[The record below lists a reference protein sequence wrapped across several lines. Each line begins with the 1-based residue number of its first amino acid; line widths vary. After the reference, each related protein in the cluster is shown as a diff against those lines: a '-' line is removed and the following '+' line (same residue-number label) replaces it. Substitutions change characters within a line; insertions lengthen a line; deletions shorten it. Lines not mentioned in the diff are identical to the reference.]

1 MKSPI
6 SKQALVNAAIT
17 GTGILFGTGYVLA
30 KTFAEGCKN
39 AEAKIVH
46 KLDNNY
52 SEREVRRYRMQS
64 YFDVHKKINDKVNE
78 AMAQAEAVSRKL
90 HKKDMVHQITL
101 IDQEQIKPELC
112 S

>member
-30 KTFAEGCKN
+30 KSLAEGCKN

-52 SEREVRRYRMQS
+52 TEREVRRYRMQS

-78 AMAQAEAVSRKL
+78 AMAQAEAVGRKL
-90 HKKDMVHQITL
+90 HKKDVSHQITL
-101 IDQEQIKPELC
+101 MDQDTLNPKPC
-112 S
+112 

>member
-6 SKQALVNAAIT
+6 SKQALVNAAIK

-52 SEREVRRYRMQS
+52 SEREVRLHRIES
-64 YFDVHKKINDKVNE
+64 YILIHKKINDKVNE